1 MTYTSAEA
9 AKLLRKLNDEYD
21 ALLFKEER
29 SREFHAAVGEDV
41 ESVRPA
47 YDYEKTQKELD
58 ELEDR
63 IRRLKHAIHR
73 FNITHQVPGFD
84 MTIDEMLIY
93 IPQLTRRKNKLAV
106 MKSKLPKERVAERLG
121 TAGNIIDYIHINYDL
136 KKIEADYEKVSEEL
150 TKAQLSLDTVNGAET
165 FEFEL

>member
-1 MTYTSAEA
+1 MTCTSAEA

-29 SREFHAAVGEDV
+29 SREFHAAMGEDV
-41 ESVRPA
+41 ESVRPE

-58 ELEDR
+58 GLEYK
-63 IRRLKHAIHR
+63 IRSLRHAIHR

-106 MKSKLPKERVAERLG
+106 MKSKLPKERVEERLG
-121 TAGNIIDYIHINYDL
+121 RQSNIIDYVHVNYDL
-136 KKIEADYEKVSEEL
+136 KAVEEDYNRAADEL
-150 TKAQLSLDTVNGAET
+150 AKAQIALDIVNNTEK
-165 FEFEL
+165 FEIEF